1 MTSAESSSN
10 EDRRV
15 LIADDDPLTRM
26 WLQTVLEAWQY
37 EVISV
42 ANGDEA
48 LHVLS
53 SENAPKLALLD
64 WLMPGVDGTDVCRRL
79 RADPHGR
86 FTYLIILTSRSGTAD
101 IVEALDAGADD
112 FVSKPFE
119 PEELRVRLRV
129 GERIIRLQRELQL
142 RASHDALTGAL
153 SRHTLM
159 ENAMREFEL
168 ARRNDTPLTLLL
180 LDLDHFKRINDQYGH
195 QAGDTVLQ
203 QAVQRMRDCLRTVD
217 LLGRYGGEEFMILLP
232 NSDLTVA
239 RQVAE
244 RLRVALAQPL
254 RIGDASSDLS
264 ASIGVAQETGHTLD
278 LQHLIQLADAALLR
292 AKTNGRNRVEVGS

>member
-1 MTSAESSSN
+1 MTSTIASN
-10 EDRRV
+10 DDRRV
-15 LIADDDPLTRM
+15 LIAEDDPLTRM
-26 WLQTVLEAWQY
+26 WLQTVLESWQY
-37 EVISV
+37 QVVSV

-53 SENAPKLALLD
+53 GDDAPRLALLD

-79 RADPHGR
+79 RADPRGR

-119 PEELRVRLRV
+119 PDELRVRLRV
-129 GERIIRLQRELQL
+129 GERVVRLQRELHL
-142 RASHDALTGAL
+142 RASHDELTGAL
-153 SRHTLM
+153 SRRTLM

-168 ARRNDTPLTLLL
+168 ARRNDMPLSLLL
-180 LDLDHFKRINDQYGH
+180 LDLDHFKRINDQHGH
-195 QAGDTVLQ
+195 QVGDAVLQ
-203 QAVQRMRDCLRTVD
+203 QAAARMRDCLRTVD
-217 LLGRYGGEEFMILLP
+217 LLGRYGGEEFMIVLP
-232 NSDLTVA
+232 NSDLAAA

-244 RLRVALAQPL
+244 RLRAALAQPL
-254 RIGDASSDLS
+254 SIGSVSVALS
-264 ASIGVAQETGHTLD
+264 VSIGVAQETGHTLD

-292 AKTNGRNRVEVGS
+292 AKTGGRNRVEVGG